1 MYSCNWR
8 KRTIS
13 IAEYEGRL
21 PRVADFV
28 KMHRDIMEAKEEV
41 GPSKAVKVLVWG
53 VLQGMLEIW
62 EVAGVW
68 ALM

>member
-1 MYSCNWR
+1 M
-8 KRTIS
+8 
-13 IAEYEGRL
+13 
-21 PRVADFV
+21 ADFV